1 MRWACLAMGGM
12 ICALAEA
19 AFATGAC
26 ERIVVTGNPE
36 YPPVVWADPDDATR
50 LTGAAIELLE
60 LALDGSGV
68 KVETLNVGPWARAQE
83 EARDGRVDMLAS
95 AFMTMKRLGEMDYVH
110 PPYMEVPSVVFV
122 KRGAS
127 FAYSGWNDL
136 RDRRGSTAV
145 DTSFGSAFDTYAK
158 ELLNIEQAASIEQ
171 SFRQLLAGRVDYVVY
186 ERHRGLALAERLGL
200 QDQLDILDGS
210 VINEQLYFTIS
221 HNSACNSPALR
232 GALAQGMHR
241 LVNEGVPR
249 RILEKYRDRWT
260 AQYGNPEQAPASP
273 VAE

>member
-1 MRWACLAMGGM
+1 MRWAIAAMGGVL
-12 ICALAEA
+12 CTLAEA
-19 AFATGAC
+19 ALAAGAC

-36 YPPVVWADPDDATR
+36 YAPVVWADPEDSTR
-50 LTGAAIELLE
+50 LTGAAIEMLE
-60 LALDGSGV
+60 LALDGSGIT
-68 KVETLNVGPWARAQE
+68 VETLNVGPWARAQE
-83 EARDGRVDMLAS
+83 EARSGRVDMLAG
-95 AFMTMKRLGEMDYVH
+95 AFMNHQRLGNMDFVH

-136 RDRRGSTAV
+136 RDKRGSTAV
-145 DTSFGSAFDTYAK
+145 DTSFGSAFDTYAQ
-158 ELLNIEQAASIEQ
+158 EHLDIEQSASIEQ
-171 SFRQLLAGRVDYVVY
+171 SLRQLLAGTVDYVVY
-186 ERHRGLALAERLGL
+186 ERHQGQAAAERLGL
-200 QDQLDILDGS
+200 QEQIDILDGS

-241 LVNEGVPR
+241 LASEGAPR
-249 RILEKYRDRWT
+249 RILEKYRDRWAGQFGET
-260 AQYGNPEQAPASP
+260 AGVPSSL

>member
-1 MRWACLAMGGM
+1 MRWALLAIGGVM
-12 ICALAEA
+12 CTLTEVAL
-19 AFATGAC
+19 ATGAC

-36 YPPVVWADPDDATR
+36 YPPVVWADPDDSTR

-60 LALDGSGV
+60 LALAGSGI

-83 EARDGRVDMLAS
+83 EARSGRVDMLAS
-95 AFMTMKRLGEMDYVH
+95 AFMTIERLGAMDYVH
-110 PPYMEVPSVVFV
+110 PPYLEVPSVVFV

-127 FAYSGWNDL
+127 FAYSGWDDL
-136 RDRRGSTAV
+136 RDKRGSTAV
-145 DTSFGSAFDTYAK
+145 GTSFGSAFDTYAQ
-158 ELLNIEQAASIEQ
+158 EQLSISEEASIEQ

-186 ERHRGLALAERLGL
+186 ERQQGLAMAERLGL
-200 QDQLDILDGS
+200 QEQLDMLDGS

-241 LVNEGVPR
+241 LVNEGAPR
-249 RILEKYRDRWT
+249 RILEKYRDRW
-260 AQYGNPEQAPASP
+260 AGQFGEAVSPPASQ
-273 VAE
+273 VVE

>member
-1 MRWACLAMGGM
+1 MRWACLAMGGV
-12 ICALAEA
+12 IWTLAEA

-36 YPPVVWADPDDATR
+36 YPPVVWADPDDSTR

-60 LALDGSGV
+60 LALDGSGI

-95 AFMTMKRLGEMDYVH
+95 AFMTMERLGEMDYVH

-136 RDRRGSTAV
+136 RDKRGSTTV

-158 ELLNIEQAASIEQ
+158 EQLNIEQAASIEQ

-186 ERHRGLALAERLGL
+186 ERHRGQALAERLGL

-241 LVNEGVPR
+241 LVNEGAPR
-249 RILEKYRDRWT
+249 RILEKYRDRW
-260 AQYGNPEQAPASP
+260 AGQYGKTDREPPSP